1 MTKIIYTLAID
12 TANDSI
18 SVALLKNKDVLS
30 HDFRIMNRGQGEAL
44 IPMIQSVLKEASF
57 DIQKLDR
64 VAVSIGPGSFT
75 GVRIGLS
82 AARGV
87 GLALNIPIYGVTS
100 FEAAAYQ
107 SAGFVLAVLDTKRGD
122 FYTQLFQDGKEA
134 EGPTIR
140 TVGQISSLD
149 VPVLIGA
156 GAQSLANQT
165 KKEIRLYPMEPAIA
179 VGLCSFQKTYP
190 PEPLY
195 LRDADVSL

>member
-30 HDFRIMNRGQGEAL
+30 HDFQIMDRGQGEAL
-44 IPMIQSVLKEASF
+44 IPVIQSVLKGASF

-87 GLALNIPIYGVTS
+87 GLALNIPVYGVTS
-100 FEAAAYQ
+100 FEAATCQ
-107 SAGFVLAVLDTKRGD
+107 STGSVLAVLDTKRGD
-122 FYTQLFQDGKEA
+122 FYTQLFKDGKET
-134 EGPTIR
+134 ECPTIR
-140 TVGQISSLD
+140 TADQISSLD
-149 VPVLIGA
+149 VPVLVGA

-165 KKEIRLYPMEPAIA
+165 KKEIYPYPMEPAIA

>member
-87 GLALNIPIYGVTS
+87 GLALNIPVYGVTS

-107 SAGFVLAVLDTKRGD
+107 STGFVLAVLDTKRGD
-122 FYTQLFQDGKEA
+122 FYTQLFKDGKEA

-195 LRDADVSL
+195 LRDADVSI